1 MITEKE
7 FWKYIDQSI
16 EQKPSEDKNEQGDCL
31 MEILTNLSIE
41 QIAGFHNRMLHLREE
56 LNSHMMRD
64 IAYMMNYGDN
74 DHAYQGFKNWV
85 ISLGEEHYNKAKNS
99 PAYLLTLKDENMFVV
114 CQAYFPDLNFVASGA
129 FFEKT
134 DLDFDDWHQALKND
148 IDSSQKR
155 KLPKKTDKSKD
166 QDLER

>member
-7 FWKYIDQSI
+7 FWKYIAQSI
-16 EQKPSEDKNEQGDCL
+16 EQRPSEDKNEQGDCL
-31 MEILTNLSIE
+31 MEILTDLPVE

-56 LNSHMMRD
+56 LDSHMMRD
-64 IAYMMNYGDN
+64 VAYMMKFGDN

-85 ISLGEEHYNKAKNS
+85 ISLGEEHYHKAKNS
-99 PAYLLTLKDENMFVV
+99 PAYLLTLKDENLFVV
-114 CQAYFPDLNFVASGA
+114 ARAYFQDLNFVASGA

-134 DLDFDDWHQALKND
+134 DLEFDDWYKALKD
-148 IDSSQKR
+148 DKEASRER
-155 KLPKKTDKSKD
+155 KLPKKSDKSKD